1 MPRSKLWVVSELY
14 YPEETSTGYIL
25 TRIAE
30 GLADRFNVHAL
41 CGQPSYS
48 ARGVRAPASEVRNN
62 VKIRRCR
69 ATTLNKD
76 VLPFRLLNLAT
87 ITISMFWNSLWHLR
101 RDDMVLVVT
110 NPPSL
115 PFLVALACRLRR
127 ARLVLLIHD
136 VYPEVL
142 SAAGMLHPG
151 SFASKLGSR
160 LNRWLYRSAERVVV
174 LGRDMQARA
183 AKRLEPQEHYRIVV
197 ITNWADLDL
206 IHPGSRTDNP
216 LLLEVGLTDKFVVEY
231 AGNMGYPN
239 DMEGLLECAQQLAM
253 HREIHFLLLG
263 GGAKRAWVKQTISE
277 RGLKKRHP
285 AHRSAAIRAAG
296 ILERM

>member
-1 MPRSKLWVVSELY
+1 MSRSKLWVVSELY

-30 GLADRFNVHAL
+30 GMADRFDVHAL

-48 ARGVRAPASEVRNN
+48 ARGLRAPATEVRNG
-62 VKIRRCR
+62 VMIRRCR

-76 VLPFRLLNLAT
+76 VLLLKLLNLAT
-87 ITISMFWNSLWHLR
+87 ITLSMFWNALWRLR
-101 RDDMVLVVT
+101 RDDMVIVVT

-142 SAAGMLHPG
+142 SAAGMLHPS
-151 SFASKLGSR
+151 SFASRLGGR

-174 LGRDMQARA
+174 LGRDMQARDG
-183 AKRLEPQEHYRIVV
+183 Q
-197 ITNWADLDL
+197 
-206 IHPGSRTDNP
+206 
-216 LLLEVGLTDKFVVEY
+216 
-231 AGNMGYPN
+231 
-239 DMEGLLECAQQLAM
+239 
-253 HREIHFLLLG
+253 
-263 GGAKRAWVKQTISE
+263 
-277 RGLKKRHP
+277 
-285 AHRSAAIRAAG
+285 AAG
-296 ILERM
+296 ATRASPDRRDHELG